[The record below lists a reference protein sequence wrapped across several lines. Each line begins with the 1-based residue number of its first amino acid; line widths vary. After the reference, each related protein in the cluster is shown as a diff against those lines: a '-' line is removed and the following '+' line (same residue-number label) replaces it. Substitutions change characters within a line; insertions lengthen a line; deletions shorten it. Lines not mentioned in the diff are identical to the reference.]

1 MCLCFLF
8 PFFFVFFFK
17 CESISSGTAQAFEG
31 YNEAI
36 KLKIIA
42 GRQQSTGSFASVNGD
57 HPCRMKTYVYI
68 GSRSA
73 KEQVGLRKTS
83 LDHVH
88 KTCLCV
94 ALSCSD

>member
-8 PFFFVFFFK
+8 PFLFFFFK
-17 CESISSGTAQAFEG
+17 CESISSMAQAFEG

-42 GRQQSTGSFASVNGD
+42 GRQQSTGLFASVNGD
-57 HPCRMKTYVYI
+57 HPFRMKTYVYI